1 MTFPLTLRGRLIE
14 KMTDEDLERFSRD
27 NKPYKIEKDPDGTL
41 TVQEPAGYLS
51 SRINSEIN
59 RQLANWNFEHKLG
72 EVADSSGG
80 FTLPNH
86 AIKNPDAA
94 WTSNERI
101 QALTKED
108 QTLFTRVCPDFI
120 IELKS
125 KTDSIK
131 KLKLKMKM
139 WMENG
144 CRLGWLI
151 DPDKERVYVFHEEE
165 MFTHLGF
172 DSSLSREPIL
182 PKLTLILANLRMN

>member
-14 KMTDEDLERFSRD
+14 KMTAEDLERFSRD
-27 NKPYKIEKDPDGTL
+27 NKPYKFEKDPDGTL

-108 QTLFTRVCPDFI
+108 QTLFTRGLPGFHYRTEI
-120 IELKS
+120 QNGFNQ
-125 KTDSIK
+125 KTETQN
-131 KLKLKMKM
+131 
-139 WMENG
+139 ENVDG
-144 CRLGWLI
+144 KWLS
-151 DPDKERVYVFHEEE
+151 
-165 MFTHLGF
+165 TG
-172 DSSLSREPIL
+172 
-182 PKLTLILANLRMN
+182 LAH